1 MFAPTHMAVGALV
14 EAKVKRRVPT
24 AIVAVA
30 AHAALDM
37 TIFWH
42 ARDAQ
47 YQWPKGS
54 FPLFEVVPYP
64 HDVQSWL
71 LVAALIVSTIAVAVL
86 LRRYWWGML
95 WGISPDIID
104 WGILRPLTG
113 QGHIHNLFDKVS
125 TPWGFL
131 VEMLLAAVITLAVYL
146 LMKRQRGLPK
156 NTVSSLPNTA
166 QESQNKGSS

>member
-14 EAKVKRRVPT
+14 EAKVKKRVPT
-24 AIVAVA
+24 AIIAVA

-54 FPLFEVVPYP
+54 FPFFEVLPYP

-71 LVAALIVSTIAVAVL
+71 LVTALIFSTIAVAVL

-95 WGISPDIID
+95 WAMSPDIID

-113 QGHIHNLFDKVS
+113 QSPIHDLFKKVS

-146 LMKRQRGLPK
+146 LMKRQRGLLK
-156 NTVSSLPNTA
+156 KTVSSSSKPLP
-166 QESQNKGSS
+166 